1 VNDNAGNER
10 NMNRTLKAILLS
22 AGLCSLPSLCFSA
35 IVYDNPSSGSN
46 PPQYFPT
53 NAPTLE
59 FGDQITLTTNN
70 TTDRT
75 LSLFQFEY
83 FFSGATATT
92 QSVTLRLYANTGVG
106 SPPSPS
112 TTPLF
117 ASDPIP
123 LAPGYKTQPI
133 DFSSAFPP
141 ITLPETFT
149 WTVQFSN
156 LAAGQTGGLL
166 VGGPPNVGTSFNDF
180 WQRDAAGA
188 WSTMRIAGVPFNDF
202 AARVTAVP
210 EPGVLALG
218 GLGAL
223 LLAGLGRFRKALR

>member
-1 VNDNAGNER
+1 MVNDNASNER

-22 AGLCSLPSLCFSA
+22 AGLCTLPGLCFSA
-35 IVYDNPSSGSN
+35 IVYDNPSSGAT
-46 PPQYFPT
+46 PPQYFPPT
-53 NAPTLE
+53 PTLE

-83 FFSGATATT
+83 FFSGATAST
-92 QSVTLRLYANTGVG
+92 QSVRLRLYANTGVG
-106 SPPSPS
+106 GSPS

-117 ASDPIP
+117 TSDPIS
-123 LAPGYKTQPI
+123 LATGYRTQPI
-133 DFSSAFPP
+133 DFALAIPP

-156 LAAGQTGGLL
+156 LAAGETGGLL
-166 VGGPPNVGTSFNDF
+166 LHSPPTVGSSFNDF
-180 WQRDAAGA
+180 WQRDALGA
-188 WSTMRIAGVPFNDF
+188 WSTMQSGVGFNDF

-223 LLAGLGRFRKALR
+223 LLAGLGRFRKAPR

>member
-1 VNDNAGNER
+1 MVNDNASNER

-22 AGLCSLPSLCFSA
+22 AGLCTLPGLCFSA
-35 IVYDNPSSGSN
+35 IVYDNPSSGAT
-46 PPQYFPT
+46 PPQYFPPT
-53 NAPTLE
+53 PTLE

-70 TTDRT
+70 TTDRI

-83 FFSGATATT
+83 FFSGATAST
-92 QSVTLRLYANTGVG
+92 QFVTLRLYPNTGVG
-106 SPPSPS
+106 NSPS

-117 ASDPIP
+117 TSDPIS
-123 LAPGYKTQPI
+123 LATGYKTQPI

-156 LAAGQTGGLL
+156 LGAGETGGLL
-166 VGGPPNVGTSFNDF
+166 LHSPPTVGSSFNDF
-180 WQRDAAGA
+180 WQRDALGA
-188 WSTMRIAGVPFNDF
+188 WSTMQSGVGFNDF

-223 LLAGLGRFRKALR
+223 LLAGLGRFRKAPR

>member
-1 VNDNAGNER
+1 MNDNASNER

-22 AGLCSLPSLCFSA
+22 AGLCTLPGLCFSA
-35 IVYDNPSSGSN
+35 IVYDNPSSGAT
-46 PPQYFPT
+46 PPQYFPPT
-53 NAPTLE
+53 PTLE

-83 FFSGATATT
+83 FFSGATAST
-92 QSVTLRLYANTGVG
+92 QSVRLRLYANTGVG
-106 SPPSPS
+106 GSPS

-117 ASDPIP
+117 TSDPIS
-123 LAPGYKTQPI
+123 LATGYRTQPI
-133 DFSSAFPP
+133 DFALAIPP

-156 LAAGQTGGLL
+156 LAAGETGGLL
-166 VGGPPNVGTSFNDF
+166 LHSPPTVGSSFNDF
-180 WQRDAAGA
+180 WQRDALGA
-188 WSTMRIAGVPFNDF
+188 WSTMQSGVGFNDF

-223 LLAGLGRFRKALR
+223 LLAGLGRFRKAPR